1 MRSSTFPQFPSTRR
15 RAPLLALC
23 IAPWA
28 AGHADRAIDEHRSVD
43 PQGSIEL
50 VDVAGAVDLSAW
62 DRPELQVSGMLGDQV
77 ERVDIATADG
87 HTSIHVVNRKSTAW
101 HNGADTHLVV
111 HVPARS
117 ELSVSLVSADLK
129 IKGVSGAAKL
139 QTVSGDVEGEVGG
152 DVRVNTVSGN
162 VRMNTPSAKTVEVK
176 TISGDIE
183 LGGGAAET
191 VVTSVSGDEKL
202 DLGSVARGRIRSV
215 SGDLS
220 VRLSLAA
227 EGELEVESISGGVA
241 VNFHGIPGAQFD
253 VQSFSGEIDNC
264 FGPKPVESRYGPGS
278 RLEFKNEDGRGRV
291 RIASKSGS
299 VHLCA
304 K

>member
-1 MRSSTFPQFPSTRR
+1 MTSSTCPPFPSLRL
-15 RAPLLALC
+15 RASLFALC

-28 AGHADRAIDEHRSVD
+28 AAHAERAIDEHRSVD
-43 PQGSIEL
+43 PKGSIEL
-50 VDVAGAVDLSAW
+50 VDVAGAVELSAW
-62 DRPELQVSGMLGDQV
+62 DRPELQVSGTLGDQV
-77 ERVDIATADG
+77 ERVDIATVEG
-87 HTSIHVVNRKSTAW
+87 HTSIHVVNRKSNPWYGRDA
-101 HNGADTHLVV
+101 THLVV
-111 HVPARS
+111 HVPTRS
-117 ELSVSLVSADLK
+117 ELSASLVSADLK
-129 IKGVSGAAKL
+129 ISGVSGAVKL
-139 QTVSGDVEGEVGG
+139 QTVSGDVDGEVGG
-152 DVRVNTVSGN
+152 DLRVNTVSGN
-162 VRMNTPSAKTVEVK
+162 VRLNARAARTVEVK

-183 LGGGAAET
+183 LGGGGAET
-191 VVTSVSGDEKL
+191 VVTTVSGDEKL
-202 DLGSVARGRIRSV
+202 ELGAVTRGRIRSV

-227 EGELEVESISGGVA
+227 EGELEVESISGVVA
-241 VNFHGIPGAQFD
+241 VDFHGSPAAQFD

-291 RIASKSGS
+291 RISSKSGN